1 MESVVTKFYDLSPF
15 SFCLSV
21 ASNSWITWILI
32 SFFDLRNVT
41 LCELSLCL
49 NWPPSASAPPHL
61 FIFFFSALKY
71 SVHTL
76 FSIRNYSHLVP
87 LTSSLCQWPQTPPW
101 ALLFWHFWAACY
113 RFQCGRSTASSKSP
127 PPKPSS
133 KLPLDLPP
141 FHDWLLVSLL
151 FHVSY
156 SLWQS
161 SYLFYSPQTFH
172 GPGSLF
178 LPYHQ
183 KALTHKY
190 KQIEVI
196 LWKPFVFSL
205 PKLQTYCMCAHLL
218 SLPSYNN

>member
-101 ALLFWHFWAACY
+101 ALSFWHFWLHVID
-113 RFQCGRSTASSKSP
+113 SSVDAL
-127 PPKPSS
+127 
-133 KLPLDLPP
+133 LPLPNHHLQNPVP
-141 FHDWLLVSLL
+141 SF
-151 FHVSY
+151 
-156 SLWQS
+156 LW
-161 SYLFYSPQTFH
+161 TFH
-172 GPGSLF
+172 
-178 LPYHQ
+178 H
-183 KALTHKY
+183 
-190 KQIEVI
+190 
-196 LWKPFVFSL
+196 FV
-205 PKLQTYCMCAHLL
+205 TDYW
-218 SLPSYNN
+218 